1 MTKTGL
7 PLMRHP
13 ADARIHFSELKQH
26 AKSPAHVKL
35 ATEGARSISDVMRI
49 GGVADSIVFQHGKG
63 HVLYPGRRAGKE
75 WESFQAEHP
84 DTYIVIQSE
93 LDRAEGA
100 AHAVL
105 TSPAAMRVLGG
116 CDFQQVMQWDAFG
129 LPCAAGVKGQRG
141 GFDALH
147 RAKGEL
153 NDLKVTS
160 CTEPEALSRHALN
173 QLWHAQM
180 AWYRWG
186 ARSLG
191 QTINV
196 CRLVC
201 VESSPPHNVTV
212 LRLPESWL
220 VIGEKLITAWCDRHR
235 ACECAGAW
243 PGYVQEE
250 IEAIDPA
257 WMAEGV
263 DLVGLDEAP
272 VE

>member
-1 MTKTGL
+1 
-7 PLMRHP
+7 MRHP
-13 ADARIHFSELKQH
+13 VDGRLHFSELKAH

-35 ATEGARSISDVMRI
+35 AVEGARTLTRSMLV
-49 GGVADSIVFQHGKG
+49 GGIADSMVFEHGEG
-63 HVLYPGRRAGKE
+63 HALYEGKRDPRSKDWLAFKEANAGRYLCIA
-75 WESFQAEHP
+75 
-84 DTYIVIQSE
+84 SE
-93 LDRAEGA
+93 LEEAMGA
-100 AHAVL
+100 ANAVL
-105 TSPAAMRVLGG
+105 QDPVATEVLAG

-212 LRLPESWL
+212 LRLPESGL